1 MANINLDLFYQAGRA
16 LGRNV
21 KAEKR
26 TKQIQQVGKAVVDI
40 TNKIGEYKKQRQ
52 ETTAKYLED
61 FPDDI
66 KVADVDEYLRK
77 PITNYLTEKK
87 KEYNDLAIQ
96 AGKFPAGTE
105 KGIEI
110 REAMNDIKAGMST
123 VSKDLEFLKTTKIQA
138 GANIRAGL
146 SAGDEFDVDNTHII
160 ASNDY
165 DTLQLKI
172 DDNGISYFNPQS
184 TQREN
189 ITNLKILGADDKKGM
204 NLQNELKVKYQGLG
218 SNINF
223 PFNEADARS
232 DVENMFNSMSKEQ
245 QKNWFFSSGYADK
258 LLQEKGFTFT
268 PIDELREDQYDA
280 EELNKI
286 KQQNNSYEQEKL
298 KLQFQDVYVND
309 FVINDLTDEVRDY
322 FNANRSYVEQ
332 KQLEKENKALELAG
346 KKADIEVKTFTEKQN
361 ILYSAKARYDEKL
374 QAASDILK
382 QGKTSSESIQETQR
396 LLAER
401 GLLPEGKNI
410 DGIATREELEEYN
423 KTITSLMKNMPVI
436 DYLENPANRADE
448 KYKAVYDKFIAENP
462 SVKLNINETA

>member
-1 MANINLDLFYQAGRA
+1 MAKVNLDLFYQAGRA

-40 TNKIGEYKKQRQ
+40 ANKIGEYKKQRQ
-52 ETTAKYLED
+52 ATTAKYLED

-66 KVADVDEYLRK
+66 KIADVDETLRK

-110 REAMNDIKAGMST
+110 REAMNDIKASMST

-138 GANIRAGL
+138 GANIKAGL
-146 SAGDEFDVDNTHII
+146 SAGDEFDVDNTQII
-160 ASNDY
+160 AGNDY
-165 DTLQLKI
+165 GTLQLKI
-172 DDNGISYFNPQS
+172 DDSGISYFNPQS

-204 NLQNELKVKYQGLG
+204 GLQNQLKIKYQGLG

-258 LLQEKGFTFT
+258 LLQEKSFTFT

-346 KKADIEVKTFTEKQN
+346 KKADIEVETFKRKKIIDFNLKNPKENTFKFPDGTEATKDDIIELKRTLTNSGYDVGNIQNTKLDQKTIDAFKQYAEKAN
-361 ILYSAKARYDEKL
+361 
-374 QAASDILK
+374 
-382 QGKTSSESIQETQR
+382 SIINDSVS
-396 LLAER
+396 
-401 GLLPEGKNI
+401 LPEQKQ
-410 DGIATREELEEYN
+410 IATNFIDKYLASTENEN
-423 KTITSLMKNMPVI
+423 KSAT
-436 DYLENPANRADE
+436 DYYALIG
-448 KYKAVYDKFIAENP
+448 K
-462 SVKLNINETA
+462 S

>member
-1 MANINLDLFYQAGRA
+1 MTKVNLDLFYQAGRA
-16 LGRNV
+16 LGTNV
-21 KAEKR
+21 KAAKR
-26 TKQIQQVGKAVVDI
+26 TKQIQQVGKTTVDI
-40 TNKIGEYKKQRQ
+40 ANKIGEYKKQRQ
-52 ETTAKYLED
+52 ATTAKYLED

-66 KVADVDEYLRK
+66 KIADVDETLRK

-110 REAMNDIKAGMST
+110 REAMNDIKASMST
-123 VSKDLEFLKTTKIQA
+123 VSKDLEFLKNTKIQA
-138 GANIRAGL
+138 GANIKAGL
-146 SAGDEFDVDNTHII
+146 SAGDEFDVDNSQII
-160 ASNDY
+160 AGNDY
-165 DTLQLKI
+165 DILQLQI

-189 ITNLKILGADDKKGM
+189 ITNLKILGVDDKKGM
-204 NLQNELKVKYQGLG
+204 GLQNQLKVKYQGLG

-232 DVENMFNSMSKEQ
+232 DVENMFNSMNKEQ

-332 KQLEKENKALELAG
+332 KQEEKEQKALDLTREKL
-346 KKADIEVKTFTEKQN
+346 KIDLETFKQKQD
-361 ILYSAKARYDEKL
+361 ILYNKEASLNQTLIAAKEIIE
-374 QAASDILK
+374 SDQK
-382 QGKTSSESIQETQR
+382 SSEDIKEVQK
-396 LLAER
+396 LLSER
-401 GLLPEGKNI
+401 GFLPKGKNI
-410 DGIATREELEEYN
+410 DGIATKQELADYAKVLNSLANTTINTDDLKDGQEITVLDRTYVYN
-423 KTITSLMKNMPVI
+423 KNQNQLTLKT
-436 DYLENPANRADE
+436 
-448 KYKAVYDKFIAENP
+448 
-462 SVKLNINETA
+462 